1 MPLIVQVGDVHR
13 SLLYGGIFM
22 YPADKK
28 SPQGKLR
35 LLYECN
41 PIAFIVEQAGGLAV
55 RVGGG
60 RPVQRVR
67 EVEPREIHERCP
79 IVVGSR
85 EAVLEVVRLYE
96 EWGGSAA
103 VGGGGGG
110 GGSDKWRPSQ
120 AKL

>member
-1 MPLIVQVGDVHR
+1 MQVGDVHR
-13 SLLYGGIFM
+13 SLLYGGVFM

-67 EVEPREIHERCP
+67 EVVPVEIHERSP
-79 IVVGSR
+79 IVVGSS
-85 EAVLEVVRLYE
+85 EAVVEVVRLYE
-96 EWGGSAA
+96 EWARSA
-103 VGGGGGG
+103 GGGGAR
-110 GGSDKWRPSQ
+110 SERWRPSQ

>member
-1 MPLIVQVGDVHR
+1 MYVQVGDIHR

-28 SPQGKLR
+28 STQGKLR

-41 PIAFIVEQAGGLAV
+41 PIAFIVEQAGGQAV

-67 EVEPREIHERCP
+67 EVVPVEIHERCP
-79 IVVGSR
+79 IVVGS
-85 EAVLEVVRLYE
+85 EQAVLEVVRLYE
-96 EWGGSAA
+96 EWERSA
-103 VGGGGGG
+103 GG
-110 GGSDKWRPSQ
+110 GGSNKWQPSQ
-120 AKL
+120 SKL

>member
-1 MPLIVQVGDVHR
+1 
-13 SLLYGGIFM
+13 M

-28 SPQGKLR
+28 SPSGKLR

-60 RPVQRVR
+60 RAVQRVR
-67 EVEPREIHERCP
+67 EVQPVDIHERCP

-85 EAVLEVVRLYE
+85 EAVLDVVKLYE
-96 EWGGSAA
+96 EWEGSGSGGNGLA
-103 VGGGGGG
+103 
-110 GGSDKWRPSQ
+110 KWRPSQ
-120 AKL
+120 ARL